1 MMFSNVL
8 EKFCL
13 VKFWY
18 RRVKFWLCFVLL
30 SVGKVTCCFGCVLC
44 GIVLVKCSGVVL
56 WKCEVAF
63 SFGGVLDCVIL
74 IRRSR
79 TRLR

>member
-1 MMFSNVL
+1 MELYS
-8 EKFCL
+8 
-13 VKFWY
+13 
-18 RRVKFWLCFVLL
+18 
-30 SVGKVTCCFGCVLC
+30 CVRC
-44 GIVLVKCSGVVL
+44 GIVLVKWSGVVL
-56 WKCEVAF
+56 WECEVAF